1 MRQQFLAGLGVGLL
15 LAALLYGVMNVGRT
29 LSPPGHSG
37 PITVSGA
44 TPSVA
49 SAPRSDPDTTR
60 RGTRRSFPVTRTKP
74 PVVGRKTPVRVVI
87 VPGMSVQ
94 AIADQLVRAGVLQS
108 GGAFVAMAKREPF
121 LRAGTYELRRNEPL
135 PELLFAL
142 TAS

>member
-1 MRQQFLAGLGVGLL
+1 MRQQFMAGLGVGLL
-15 LAALLYGVMNVGRT
+15 LAALLYGVMNAGRT
-29 LSPPGHSG
+29 RSQPEHPS

-44 TPSVA
+44 TSTEA
-49 SAPRSDPDTTR
+49 RAPRSDLAATR
-60 RGTRRSFPVTRTKP
+60 GGTHPSVPVTRTKT
-74 PVVGRKTPVRVVI
+74 PVAGVKTSVRVVI
-87 VPGMSVQ
+87 VPGLSVQ

-121 LRAGTYELRRNEPL
+121 LRAGAYELRRNEPL